1 MAEGGIN
8 PREERLTRWNLVRE
22 EALRATMQMSLEDQG
37 VMLDEEDIQDIRVS
51 EGGEEEQANLLSIQD
66 NNTSGTN
73 ADTGSVISEKE
84 DGSPPPSEEIRQRT
98 NMFQKEKARLE
109 QKEYEMQERERLI
122 RQHEEDLKGRQAS
135 FERALQENEERER
148 SMMRKKMQEEMY
160 GESLRI
166 LKDLEADLYNRKK
179 ISEQREKELQAKE
192 REVKLKEE
200 RWKEQQKAMEI
211 AYREKLQREVAA
223 ELSFS
228 KGLPT
233 STPKRVVFLKQEE
246 SPEMITGTGGLPNS
260 NGRVGSERN
269 VDEDVKNMMFL
280 KQKENPPIER
290 IEVRL
295 PNYSTQHSIIGSERM
310 SNRKNDTF
318 LTQKESPEIVRSE
331 RLIDHDTDQDRIRSD
346 RTVDEKNRKINLEST
361 SANTAVSDETRVIPE
376 GSGNFDK
383 GGKGNQSDD
392 SGFVQKPYI
401 GTFSGTEP
409 RPKNESSF
417 DDWRVDV
424 ETLIASKKYSDFVIS
439 QTIRKSL
446 RVPAKR
452 VLLAM
457 STTASS
463 RDIISRLENVYGN
476 VACGQAVVQEFYTAV
491 QSAEENVAEW
501 AVRLEEIL
509 KRAVDK
515 GQIIEAS
522 RDEILRSKFWRGLF
536 SQDLKN
542 ATKIYYESERNF
554 EKLLYKVR
562 SEEYE
567 LRKPEAD
574 SKKKSTGARAQHN
587 PIQGMPEN
595 QIEILTKLCD
605 RIDSIEKKLQT
616 PNYNRDNYRGGR
628 GGGRGRGRGR
638 GKDKRFSNQ
647 NKDSEK
653 QGQDSDMQETVP
665 KQSASDKKTSK
676 NE

>member
-1 MAEGGIN
+1 
-8 PREERLTRWNLVRE
+8 
-22 EALRATMQMSLEDQG
+22 
-37 VMLDEEDIQDIRVS
+37 
-51 EGGEEEQANLLSIQD
+51 
-66 NNTSGTN
+66 
-73 ADTGSVISEKE
+73 
-84 DGSPPPSEEIRQRT
+84 
-98 NMFQKEKARLE
+98 MFQEEKARLE
-109 QKEYEMQERERLI
+109 HKEYEMQQRERMI
-122 RQHEEDLKGRQAS
+122 KQYEEDLKDRQAS
-135 FERALQENEERER
+135 FERALRENEERER
-148 SMMRKKMQEEMY
+148 SIMRKRMQEEMY

-166 LKDLEADLYNRKK
+166 LKDLETDLYNRKK
-179 ISEQREKELQAKE
+179 ISEQREKELQSKE
-192 REVKLKEE
+192 REVKLQEE
-200 RWKEQQKAMEI
+200 RWKEQQKAIEI
-211 AYREKLQREVAA
+211 AYREKLQKEVAA
-223 ELSFS
+223 ELSFP

-246 SPEMITGTGGLPNS
+246 SPEMVTHTGGLPDS
-260 NGRVGSERN
+260 SGRIGSERN
-269 VDEDVKNMMFL
+269 VDEDVKNMTFL
-280 KQKENPPIER
+280 KQKENPPIEH
-290 IEVRL
+290 IEVRP

-310 SNRKNDTF
+310 SDRKNDTF
-318 LTQKESPEIVRSE
+318 LTQKESSEIVRGE
-331 RLIDHDTDQDRIRSD
+331 RLIDHDTNQDRIRSD
-346 RTVDEKNRKINLEST
+346 RIVDEKNRKINLEST
-361 SANTAVSDETRVIPE
+361 SANTAVSDETKVIQE
-376 GSGNFDK
+376 GSGNFEK

-515 GQIIEAS
+515 GQIVKDS
-522 RDEILRSKFWRGLF
+522 RDEILRSKFWRGLY

-542 ATKIYYESERNF
+542 ATKIYYESEKNF

-574 SKKKSTGARAQHN
+574 SKRKNTVARALHN

-595 QIEILTKLCD
+595 QIETKLCD

-616 PNYNRDNYRGGR
+616 QNYNRDNYRGGR

-638 GKDKRFSNQ
+638 GKDKQFSNQ
-647 NKDSEK
+647 KQDSEN
-653 QGQDSDMQETVP
+653 QLQDPDNQKTVP
-665 KQSASDKKTSK
+665 KQPASDKKNSK

>member
-1 MAEGGIN
+1 
-8 PREERLTRWNLVRE
+8 
-22 EALRATMQMSLEDQG
+22 
-37 VMLDEEDIQDIRVS
+37 
-51 EGGEEEQANLLSIQD
+51 
-66 NNTSGTN
+66 
-73 ADTGSVISEKE
+73 
-84 DGSPPPSEEIRQRT
+84 
-98 NMFQKEKARLE
+98 
-109 QKEYEMQERERLI
+109 
-122 RQHEEDLKGRQAS
+122 
-135 FERALQENEERER
+135 
-148 SMMRKKMQEEMY
+148 
-160 GESLRI
+160 
-166 LKDLEADLYNRKK
+166 
-179 ISEQREKELQAKE
+179 
-192 REVKLKEE
+192 
-200 RWKEQQKAMEI
+200 
-211 AYREKLQREVAA
+211 
-223 ELSFS
+223 
-228 KGLPT
+228 
-233 STPKRVVFLKQEE
+233 
-246 SPEMITGTGGLPNS
+246 MITGTGGLTDS
-260 NGRVGSERN
+260 NGRIGSERN
-269 VDEDVKNMMFL
+269 VDEDVKNMTFL

-295 PNYSTQHSIIGSERM
+295 PDYSTQHSIIGSERM
-310 SNRKNDTF
+310 SDRKNDTF
-318 LTQKESPEIVRSE
+318 LTQKESPEIVRSK
-331 RLIDHDTDQDRIRSD
+331 RLFDHDMNQDRIRSD
-346 RTVDEKNRKINLEST
+346 RIVDVKHRKINFEST
-361 SANTAVSDETRVIPE
+361 SANTAVSDETRVIPD
-376 GSGNFDK
+376 GSGNFEK

-417 DDWRVDV
+417 DDWGVDV

-452 VLLAM
+452 ALLAM

-515 GQIIEAS
+515 GQIKEDS
-522 RDEILRSKFWRGLF
+522 RDEIIRSKFWRELY
-536 SQDLKN
+536 SQDLKI
-542 ATKIYYESERNF
+542 ATKIYYESEKNF

-616 PNYNRDNYRGGR
+616 PNYNRDNYRGRR
-628 GGGRGRGRGR
+628 G
-638 GKDKRFSNQ
+638 
-647 NKDSEK
+647 
-653 QGQDSDMQETVP
+653 
-665 KQSASDKKTSK
+665 
-676 NE
+676 